1 MLRQDLLE
9 SQRQLE
15 ILRKAHEELQESHSS
30 LRQEMINIRK
40 NNLDNR
46 FASQNTLVTEESN
59 VTILKE
65 QIEQLRA
72 ENLNL
77 SRTSEQ
83 HIQLLKV
90 KMNNQRS
97 EYSAKVYELEQK
109 LKGKKEET
117 RREAFSTS
125 TICYHAVKD

>member
-1 MLRQDLLE
+1 MLRQDLQE
-9 SQRQLE
+9 ARKQLE

-40 NNLDNR
+40 NNLDRR
-46 FASQNTLVTEESN
+46 FASQNTLVNEESN
-59 VTILKE
+59 LTTLKE
-65 QIEQLRA
+65 QIEQLRT

-109 LKGKKEET
+109 LKGKKYEGENM
-117 RREAFSTS
+117 RNVLV
-125 TICYHAVKD
+125 HAQYAIK